1 MNWNLVPYY
10 FKTQKLSKIKIIS
23 CFANGLEIRFN
34 LHKFLIQKSMDSL
47 HLHFMLNVIKK
58 DQQSQFTNL
67 TSVKDLEDL
76 QNFIGINRNKIGNR
90 TRVLFYLAS
99 TLRWNLLI
107 PTLTSLFTRIQI
119 ISLHLE
125 EVMIYTYV
133 IALIHKMEV
142 IVGIQTVI
150 KAKILLL

>member
-1 MNWNLVPYY
+1 M
-10 FKTQKLSKIKIIS
+10 KTQKLSKIKIIS
-23 CFANGLEIRFN
+23 CFVNGLEIRLN

-107 PTLTSLFTRIQI
+107 PTLTSLFTRVHFC
-119 ISLHLE
+119 SLHLE
-125 EVMIYTYV
+125 EVMIYTYA
-133 IALIHKMEV
+133 IALILKMEV
-142 IVGIQTVI
+142 VVDIQTVI

>member
-1 MNWNLVPYY
+1 M
-10 FKTQKLSKIKIIS
+10 KTQKLSKIKIIS
-23 CFANGLEIRFN
+23 CFVNGLEIRLN

-67 TSVKDLEDL
+67 ALVKDLEDL
-76 QNFIGINRNKIGNR
+76 QNSIGINRKPVMNR
-90 TRVLFYLAS
+90 TWLLFYLAL

-107 PTLTSLFTRIQI
+107 PTFNTLFTRIQI